1 MIPSI
6 QKMNLILI
14 ICHVIALL
22 VITHNVFAFQSLA
35 SGHRCKQHI
44 LDYRLSKRL
53 DAVTDPM
60 TLYENDLTTK
70 CFEIESTLRKLQSIE
85 EKIVIKESLSLE
97 IDKQQHTDQL
107 QYDDFQSVFQHKST
121 TNRANKAVENVKVN
135 CNERKIR
142 NTSSRSSTMP
152 GYRTPTNEERI
163 DRRTFEFIES
173 QTGRSMSKAYRRK
186 RKSGGRNMYEKS
198 PSVPDSLVQFA
209 NELHQEDRI
218 SAAEE
223 IELGYRTQEAIRL
236 HNLYSDLENRLSR
249 EPSDEEWCAAAGKI
263 NMEALR
269 TAIEDGVEAKKKL
282 ITSNLRMVQR
292 VVNVYI
298 QNGLTG
304 QYNAGDMMQDGI
316 LGLIRAA
323 EKFEPQRGFRFSTYA
338 MYWIRSAVKRTQTFQ
353 SRVITIPQRLHANHK
368 RVRKTKTELQKGLGR
383 QPTADE
389 LSNAVDMSSMQ
400 IERCIKAMDQKIFS
414 LDQAVQNGKKPADSN
429 AQTTLI
435 EILESRKDDAEL
447 DQASRNFLR
456 HDLIETLY
464 RVLDRESAHMLVLPF
479 GLVDAEILPDG
490 FEGFLTIRQ
499 VSQIV
504 GMKPDKVRRR
514 LIRSLEILKCN
525 IGHEWRDFERII
537 K

>member
-1 MIPSI
+1 
-6 QKMNLILI
+6 
-14 ICHVIALL
+14 
-22 VITHNVFAFQSLA
+22 
-35 SGHRCKQHI
+35 
-44 LDYRLSKRL
+44 
-53 DAVTDPM
+53 
-60 TLYENDLTTK
+60 
-70 CFEIESTLRKLQSIE
+70 
-85 EKIVIKESLSLE
+85 
-97 IDKQQHTDQL
+97 
-107 QYDDFQSVFQHKST
+107 
-121 TNRANKAVENVKVN
+121 
-135 CNERKIR
+135 
-142 NTSSRSSTMP
+142 
-152 GYRTPTNEERI
+152 
-163 DRRTFEFIES
+163 
-173 QTGRSMSKAYRRK
+173 
-186 RKSGGRNMYEKS
+186 MYEKS

-464 RVLDRESAHMLVLPF
+464 RVLDRESAHMLVLRF

-514 LIRSLEILKCN
+514 LIRSLEKLKCN